1 MCTQMQLRGNHM
13 KSDAIKRPSEAIR
26 GHQSNSPANQAAP
39 RPRRRAAAPRA
50 PRLPRGVACARRA
63 GRGARWWSQ
72 TPLVGGA
79 RASKR
84 ANRYLPSR
92 VIKGHQGSSRV
103 IQGHQWVIPLLCTSV
118 AIKGH
123 QWQSWVL
130 SGHYLCCALQLLRR
144 RGRPA
149 RRGEARPRRPP
160 HSKTRP
166 PPPHPCTG
174 APDEGRIIGN
184 LW

>member
-1 MCTQMQLRGNHM
+1 M
-13 KSDAIKRPSEAIR
+13 
-26 GHQSNSPANQAAP
+26 
-39 RPRRRAAAPRA
+39 
-50 PRLPRGVACARRA
+50 
-63 GRGARWWSQ
+63 
-72 TPLVGGA
+72 
-79 RASKR
+79 
-84 ANRYLPSR
+84 
-92 VIKGHQGSSRV
+92 
-103 IQGHQWVIPLLCTSV
+103 CTSV

-174 APDEGRIIGN
+174 APDEGRIKKHPSPSASNHARNQSPPITCVDWALDWAHPVNCLQSCAQSPTQSATKPQSSRNPAAIQPQSSRNQAAVKPLSSRPGSIPSQDVPRAGERTAASVGGGR
-184 LW
+184 